1 MENVGIASFYRICV
15 LASTITMRLLF
26 LDVLCGDE
34 SLISVFRFLYKVI
47 VSVYWLAYLPLL
59 LSKKILSCSLR
70 FIKFL
75 ILNALRL
82 IILFLRFLFYL
93 VILYL
98 LSVLLTSNMSCIG
111 SVFDDNVSFIV
122 NEHFNDFRPFL
133 NDDFNDFR
141 SFLIFSNNSV
151 VNVDTHYK
159 VDNYLNRKFYG
170 HNFQSEP
177 EGNGNS
183 SKPEILFLVFS
194 LMFYHS
200 FLKNNLELR
209 VKIFTFLTLTSVLN
223 VMKYFNH
230 SEVYDGIKICSQLH
244 FFTYESRIA
253 CDNVE
258 ETSCLHSDH
267 VFFSISK
274 IQYKNSNSYFNL
286 LLLLSGDIS
295 LNPGPPHNNQL
306 QPQNEWSV
314 FNSRGLHFIHLN
326 INSLLPKI
334 DELRN
339 IAKLSNAAVTGIGES
354 KLHDSVLSS
363 EIHIDNYN
371 TFRCDRNRH
380 GGGVVCYIRNDL
392 SYDVKSFF
400 PPEIEN
406 IFFEIL
412 LSNTKPVIVGIIYR
426 PPSQS

>member
-1 MENVGIASFYRICV
+1 MYFYGFLLRKILEILQFFQYAKPYEGMENVGIASFYRICV

-26 LDVLCGDE
+26 LVVLCGDE
-34 SLISVFRFLYKVI
+34 SLISVFRFLCKAI
-47 VSVYWLAYLPLL
+47 VPVYWSAYLPLL

-82 IILFLRFLFYL
+82 ILFLTFLFYL
-93 VILYL
+93 VVLYL

-122 NEHFNDFRPFL
+122 NDDFNDFRPFL

-151 VNVDTHYK
+151 VNVDAHFK
-159 VDNYLNRKFYG
+159 VGDYLNRKFYG
-170 HNFQSEP
+170 HNFQSKP
-177 EGNGNS
+177 ESNS
-183 SKPEILFLVFS
+183 NNFKPEILFLVFS

-200 FLKNNLELR
+200 FLKNNRELR

-223 VMKYFNH
+223 VMKYFKH
-230 SEVYDGIKICSQLH
+230 SEVDDGIKICSQLH
-244 FFTYESRIA
+244 FFMYESITT
-253 CDNVE
+253 CDNV
-258 ETSCLHSDH
+258 ETSCLHSDL

-339 IAKLSNAAVTGIGES
+339 IAKLSNAAVIGIGES
-354 KLHDSVLSS
+354 KLNDSVLSS

-371 TFRCDRNRH
+371 TLRCDWNRH
-380 GGGVVCYIRNDL
+380 GGGVVCYIRNNL
-392 SYDVKSFF
+392 SYDVKFF
-400 PPEIEN
+400 
-406 IFFEIL
+406 F
-412 LSNTKPVIVGIIYR
+412 SA
-426 PPSQS
+426 